1 MSAATGE
8 RVAVPVPPRETM
20 RAQPRI
26 VQPFLTWVTGVPL
39 ASTRP
44 RVRWRPGLAATAG
57 VVQTALGAGAGA
69 LVLAT
74 HRIVLLPLIVLTW
87 PVIAGGMRRLDVVVV
102 HQTLHGMFTASDTGN
117 RVMSEI
123 ITTLLWRP
131 PFDANRQEHL
141 LHHAYP
147 CSMRDGDTGYLL
159 STSARPRMT
168 RREFRRYLVRALVSP
183 RHHWSFF
190 SSRIRGN
197 YLSRVPAYRF
207 IMSVAYLAATLALLA
222 VTGWWPQW
230 LLLWFIPV
238 TFFFQNQ
245 TLLYTLSEHRWW
257 LFENAER
264 LTRAQRDQLTFGRF
278 CGIPAPAR
286 PADRPASQ
294 DGRQAARRW
303 HALRMA
309 GWWARM
315 VLVYAPYRLCI
326 LVGDTVQH
334 DLHHIRPRCDWANSS
349 WERNDELAG
358 DRADRFYEAWGG
370 LLTHVYVGNS
380 VRDFSVQP
388 SVPLAPAAVGA

>member
-1 MSAATGE
+1 MTGQP
-8 RVAVPVPPRETM
+8 VAIPVPPRETM
-20 RAQPRI
+20 RGQPRI

-39 ASTRP
+39 AGTRP
-44 RVRWRPGLAATAG
+44 RVRWRPGLAAIAG
-57 VVQTALGAGAGA
+57 VVQTALGIAAGA
-69 LVLAT
+69 LVLSC
-74 HRIVLLPLIVLTW
+74 HRIVLLPLVVLAW

-102 HQTLHGMFTASDTGN
+102 HQAMHGMFTASATGN
-117 RVMSEI
+117 RVVSEI

-131 PFDANRQEHL
+131 PYDTNKREHL

-147 CSMRDGDTGYLL
+147 CSMRDADTGYLL
-159 STSARPRMT
+159 STSVRPRMT
-168 RREFRRYLVRALVSP
+168 RREFRRYLVGALVSP

-190 SSRIRGN
+190 SSRIKGN
-197 YLSRVPAYRF
+197 YFSRLKAYRLV
-207 IMSVAYLAATLALLA
+207 MSVAYLAATLALL
-222 VTGWWPQW
+222 VMTGWWLQW

-257 LFENAER
+257 LFGNAER

-278 CGIPAPAR
+278 CGR
-286 PADRPASQ
+286 PVPECQR
-294 DGRQAARRW
+294 DGAAGPHRAAAELR

-309 GWWARM
+309 AWWAHM

-334 DLHHIRPRCDWANSS
+334 DLHHLRPRCDWANSS
-349 WERNDELAG
+349 WERNNELAG

-380 VRDFSVQP
+380 VLDFSAQP
-388 SVPLAPAAVGA
+388 SVPLARAVVSAR